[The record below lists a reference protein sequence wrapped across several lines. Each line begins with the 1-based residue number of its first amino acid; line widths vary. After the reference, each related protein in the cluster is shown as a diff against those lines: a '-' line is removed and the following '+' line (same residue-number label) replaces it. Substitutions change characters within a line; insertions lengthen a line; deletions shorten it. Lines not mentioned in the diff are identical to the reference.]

1 MKHLKKIAP
10 ILLNI
15 AFCILVLWFFT
26 RNAFL
31 RPYAG
36 SFLKEVL
43 AGLLLLGVLYANY
56 FLFYPVLYQK
66 RAHIIYWLVLFFTV
80 LTTSIMELAIAYKN
94 IALCNAFLIQEV
106 GFIVY
111 FSMHLFFIAGRNLL
125 FNFFPFLFRERQ
137 HFQESLEKEV
147 KVVYQTVRMLDVTD
161 KNNNVILIPI
171 DEIFY
176 CHQQRNFT
184 AIYTVQNTKYTRL
197 GSMKHLEQLFGND
210 FVRITPSVLVP
221 FRYIKKCTGEMVIMQ
236 KRQWEETPTTFQLE
250 SKTQEAV
257 AGKIA
262 TVLQRYPDGESLKD
276 THPKQIRRKSKRKPV
291 IPPQEKVKKV
301 FSYINKHPNCNTTDV
316 VAKTGFS
323 LSTVERCIAELKQQ
337 GLIEHSGSKKQ
348 GGYYAVESGELRVET

>member
-15 AFCILVLWFFT
+15 AFCILVLRFFT

-36 SFLKEVL
+36 SSLKEVL
-43 AGLLLLGVLYANY
+43 AGLLLIGPLYANY
-56 FLFYPVLYQK
+56 FLFYPKLYHLHSK
-66 RAHIIYWLVLFFTV
+66 TIYWLLLMFTA
-80 LTTSIMELAIAYKN
+80 LATGFLDLAIAYKN
-94 IALCNAFLIQEV
+94 ISECCAGVIETV
-106 GFIVY
+106 GF
-111 FSMHLFFIAGRNLL
+111 FSFFSKRMLFVGGRNFA
-125 FNFFPFLFRERQ
+125 FNIFPFMFKEWEHL
-137 HFQESLEKEV
+137 QESLEKEV
-147 KVVYQTVRMLDVTD
+147 KAVYQTVRMLDVTD
-161 KNNNVILIPI
+161 ENSNVKLIPI

-176 CHQQRNFT
+176 CHQQGNFT
-184 AIYTVQNTKYTRL
+184 EVYMVQSRRYTRL
-197 GSMKHLEQLFGND
+197 GSMKHLEQLFGDD
-210 FVRITPSVLVP
+210 FVRLTSTVLVP
-221 FRYIKKCTGEMVIMQ
+221 FRYIQSCKGDTVIM
-236 KRQWEETPTTFQLE
+236 KKMTWEENPTTFQLE

-276 THPKQIRRKSKRKPV
+276 THPKQIRRKSKRKPA

-323 LSTVERCIAELKQQ
+323 LSTVERSISELKKQ
-337 GLIEHSGSKKQ
+337 GLIRHTGSKKS
-348 GGYYAVESGELRVET
+348 GGYYAVVS